1 MIESIGVP
9 HTEVDLILANGQ
21 PQSFSYPVQAGD
33 RIAVYPAFTTLRLNR
48 AVSLRPP
55 PAQPVCFLL
64 DNHLGRLARY
74 LRLLGFDTLY
84 FNNAY
89 DDAQLAEIAQKKDCI
104 LLSRD
109 RGLLKR
115 SQVVHGYCLRSKEPR
130 QQVADVLHRYQLTAK
145 IKPWRRCLRCNGT
158 LQPVAKEEIVHR
170 LEPKT
175 KRYYYDF
182 QICSDCQQIYW
193 RGSHFNKLEAFV
205 TQMSKLDS
213 RTEKLT

>member
-1 MIESIGVP
+1 LIESIGVP
-9 HTEVDLILANGQ
+9 HTEVDLILVNGQ
-21 PQSFSYPVQAGD
+21 LQDFSYLVQAGD
-33 RIAVYPAFTTLRLNR
+33 RIAVYPAFTTLQPN
-48 AVSLRPP
+48 STMPLRPP
-55 PAQPVCFLL
+55 PPQPVRFVL

-89 DDAQLAEIAQKKDCI
+89 DDAQLAELAQMKNCI

-115 SQVVHGYCLRSKEPR
+115 SQVIHGYCLRSKDPR
-130 QQVADVLHRYQLTAK
+130 QQVADVLHRYQLTAQ
-145 IKPWRRCLRCNGT
+145 IKPWRRCLRCNGP
-158 LQPVAKEEIVHR
+158 LQPVAKEQILHR

-175 KRYYYDF
+175 KRYFNDF

-193 RGSHFNKLEAFV
+193 RGSHFQKLASFV
-205 TQMSKLDS
+205 AQMRELD
-213 RTEKLT
+213 L

>member
-1 MIESIGVP
+1 MP
-9 HTEVDLILANGQ
+9 HTEVDLILANEQ
-21 PQSFSYPVQAGD
+21 TQSFSYLVQAGD

-48 AVSLRPP
+48 TVSLRPP
-55 PAQPVCFLL
+55 PPQPVRFLL

-89 DDAQLAEIAQKKDCI
+89 DDAQLAELAHNKDCI

-115 SQVVHGYCLRSKEPR
+115 SQVIHGYCLRSKDPR
-130 QQVADVLHRYQLTAK
+130 QQVADVLHRYQLAAQ

-158 LQPVAKEEIVHR
+158 LQPVAKEQILHR

-175 KRYYYDF
+175 KRYYTDF
-182 QICSDCQQIYW
+182 QICADCEQIYW
-193 RGSHFNKLEAFV
+193 RGSHFRKLASFV
-205 TQMSKLDS
+205 DQMCEFDAPYKS
-213 RTEKLT
+213 RG

>member
-1 MIESIGVP
+1 LVESIGVP
-9 HTEVDLILANGQ
+9 HTEVELILANGQ
-21 PQSFSYPVQAGD
+21 AQSFSYLVQAGD
-33 RIAVYPAFTTLRLNR
+33 RIAVYPAFTTVRLNK
-48 AVSLRPP
+48 AVALRPP
-55 PAQPVCFLL
+55 PPQPVRFLL

-89 DDAQLAEIAQKKDCI
+89 DDAQLAELAQKKDCI

-115 SQVVHGYCLRSKEPR
+115 GQVIHGYCLRSKDPR
-130 QQVADVLHRYQLTAK
+130 QQATDVLHRYQLTAQ
-145 IKPWRRCLRCNGT
+145 IKPWRRCLRCNGV
-158 LQPVAKEEIVHR
+158 LQPVAKEQILHR

-175 KRYYYDF
+175 KRYYTDF

-193 RGSHFNKLEAFV
+193 RGSHFQKLESFV
-205 TQMSKLDS
+205 AQMRQLDS
-213 RTEKLT
+213 QNPG